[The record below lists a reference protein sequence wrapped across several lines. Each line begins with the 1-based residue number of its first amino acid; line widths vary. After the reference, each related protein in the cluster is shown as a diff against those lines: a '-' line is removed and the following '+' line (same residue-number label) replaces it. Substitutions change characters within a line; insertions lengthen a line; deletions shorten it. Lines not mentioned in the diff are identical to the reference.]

1 MDKFILGIKFLDKGI
16 ERLGH
21 DFLESWSGYFLPLFF
36 SNLSENLF
44 EVRLEWGNLNGWFI
58 ELGLGLED
66 HLVGGWEVVL
76 LIFKCGLEG
85 LEVVFEAEILFGVEE
100 KIVSELHKRG
110 RVFSCL
116 GLS

>member
-1 MDKFILGIKFLDKGI
+1 M
-16 ERLGH
+16 
-21 DFLESWSGYFLPLFF
+21 
-36 SNLSENLF
+36 
-44 EVRLEWGNLNGWFI
+44 
-58 ELGLGLED
+58 
-66 HLVGGWEVVL
+66 VL